1 MHILDKITDQITT
14 IGLPLYAVT
23 LTAVPRMDTPL
34 LLMLHWHGFRREL
47 VHGLPPLFSVLHP
60 VPGSALQ
67 LNDRWTSLEKVESA
81 LLDAAWRLGAWDI
94 AREEKRPC
102 NDICASQ
109 QETMECMQAFGEH
122 PQREEEPI
130 SLISEAPDR
139 AALMHLGANV
149 GYIRWQFR
157 PVRGGVWQ
165 HVSEDDTLLPDGTRR
180 PPCPVL
186 PMAVSAKKG
195 KAFRTVYKLGKVNRI
210 IRL

>member
-1 MHILDKITDQITT
+1 MHILDKITDQIATMN
-14 IGLPLYAVT
+14 LPLYAVT

-47 VHGLPPLFSVLHP
+47 MYGLPTRCTTLHP

-67 LNDRWTSLEKVESA
+67 LNDRWSSLETVESA

-94 AREEKRPC
+94 AREEKRAC

-122 PQREEEPI
+122 PQERNGPLHLV
-130 SLISEAPDR
+130 SDAPDR
-139 AALMHLGANV
+139 TELMYLGANV

-157 PVRGGVWQ
+157 PVKGGVWQ
-165 HVSEDDTLLPDGTRR
+165 HLSEDVTLSPDGTRP
-180 PPCPVL
+180 PPCPVT
-186 PMAVSAKKG
+186 PQAPIRG
-195 KAFRTVYKLGKVNRI
+195 KASRTVYRLGKVNRI